1 LNFYSN
7 EKTRLTRIS
16 TWEPAYKW
24 LKVRIQR
31 SSKFRERANFFQ
43 ESAAG
48 NVAEVVE
55 HLPGKYEAVTSN
67 PSSTKKKKEIEKMFP
82 LLCTMMFA

>member
-1 LNFYSN
+1 
-7 EKTRLTRIS
+7 
-16 TWEPAYKW
+16 
-24 LKVRIQR
+24 
-31 SSKFRERANFFQ
+31 
-43 ESAAG
+43 
-48 NVAEVVE
+48 VAEVVE